1 VKYVCEYCKKT
12 FVRENSLAV
21 HMCEKK
27 RRHLAKDKKQNQLAF
42 RCFQLFYRIGTNS
55 KKLKTYADFVDSQ
68 YFNGFVK
75 FASYCIDLKVDDVDA
90 YVRWLLQKGV
100 PLTKWASDR
109 TFNEWIKIRLKTE
122 SPDRAVERTILFLE
136 EWAKDNEQ
144 YWYTY
149 FTNVSPNLAV
159 FHICSGKI
167 SPWILYTSNSA
178 SSIFDKL
185 NSEQTKMITDYVD
198 PEYWFKKLNNNK
210 EDVDW
215 VLNILGKVDLA

>member
-1 VKYVCEYCKKT
+1 
-12 FVRENSLAV
+12 
-21 HMCEKK
+21 M
-27 RRHLAKDKKQNQLAF
+27 
-42 RCFQLFYRIGTNS
+42 
-55 KKLKTYADFVDSQ
+55 
-68 YFNGFVK
+68 
-75 FASYCIDLKVDDVDA
+75 
-90 YVRWLLQKGV
+90 
-100 PLTKWASDR
+100 
-109 TFNEWIKIRLKTE
+109 
-122 SPDRAVERTILFLE
+122 
-136 EWAKDNEQ
+136 
-144 YWYTY
+144 
-149 FTNVSPNLAV
+149 AV